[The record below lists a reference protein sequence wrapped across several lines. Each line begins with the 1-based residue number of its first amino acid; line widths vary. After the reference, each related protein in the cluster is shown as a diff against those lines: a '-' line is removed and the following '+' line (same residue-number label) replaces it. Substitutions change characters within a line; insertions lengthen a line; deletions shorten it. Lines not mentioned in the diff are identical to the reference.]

1 MKGIGNDRDKPQ
13 QASHLGIISWQVS

>member
-1 MKGIGNDRDKPQ
+1 MKGTGNDRDKPQ

>member
-1 MKGIGNDRDKPQ
+1 MRDKPQ

>member
-1 MKGIGNDRDKPQ
+1 MKGVGNDRDKPQ